1 MPQTR
6 KRPHRPDDDSAADD
20 SGPSSNVKVVVRI
33 RPPNVKEIEG
43 NFREVVQA
51 VDENLLV
58 FDPKEPS
65 SYEYGSRRRRPRDI
79 RQRRNKDLKFAF
91 DHVFGPSA
99 TNIDIYNETTNTV
112 LTGLL
117 TGYNCSVFAYGAT
130 GAGKTHTMLGSKEQ
144 PGVMYHTMMDLYS
157 RIDNMRE
164 NKTCDVAVSYLEI
177 YNETI
182 RDLLLPGSVLPIRE
196 DPGKGVVV
204 PGLSLHKPKTAEE
217 LLYMLQFGN
226 QYRTQHPTDANAES
240 SRSHAVLQVFVR
252 QQDRTAN
259 ISTEVRIA
267 KLCLVDLAGS
277 ERATV
282 TKNHGSRF
290 REGANINRSLLA
302 LGNVINALADN
313 KMKGYVPYRDSKLTR
328 LLKDSLGGNCQTVMI
343 AAVSPSSMSYE
354 DTYNTLRYADRAKHI
369 KATLKKN
376 VISVDV
382 HMAKY
387 GKIVEEL
394 RKEIVELKGKL
405 KSYEENRM
413 VPSEVVVQAD
423 SSSFIGY
430 QNEMSKFFVGHQ
442 SLRCEQLQQEITLRN
457 LQWKMYRKQRCLSR
471 LNTVNE
477 PCNIESL
484 KKFETM
490 LNGMKQKS
498 SCMKISS
505 ESTRSRLVE
514 GYKQLGDLEQKIRE
528 SCALQ
533 DNQLPEVL
541 SLSLQLHGV
550 QSDLLDTRQY
560 LTYTKQVIRCQEKE
574 LQHNERLIHLML
586 RLLKRQHYIIKGHNM
601 LTSDLVEDYA
611 GIQRRMAG
619 QEVCWDDQESGTVY
633 TCGYTLADMLGLP
646 SLEMKLAPRQ
656 PENVRESKNT
666 CPETGK
672 TSTVFEFTATQQPVQ
687 KQIPANYPFKV
698 VDECSPPKAKRVM
711 LAACPPQQ
719 SAGRVD
725 RHGYSHPTK
734 GSYRPG
740 PTPTKSRFTPS
751 KSRSFNESSSSY
763 NSGKNVTKNT
773 AQNNSR
779 VSRNPLTNSSAS
791 KTSFDRKRNFHRR
804 SASVGSSAD
813 FETDESQE
821 LEELSKSRFTKLND
835 TITKSKKFS
844 HLHSKSGKS
853 GARRSLIKEDDSDH
867 DGTFTID
874 PELNSIPVSVI
885 PCIDCE
891 GEQTGAKN
899 TVILSDSVKSCN
911 KCAVQMKMNS
921 ENIKS
926 SDNRNSTNGNSVVD
940 TSQTSRPCQCGMS
953 DIEPAQRYTTCI
965 ENLQT
970 DYGPENDSGTST
982 IVDQSAN
989 SVTSLA
995 SVSTL
1000 VEGQN
1005 LSQNLS
1011 QSEDSGLVNEHNSCT
1026 THNRDPSLDNE
1037 IKHTVNTKCQQI
1049 NSGTVTKINSKSNSL
1064 SQGTVTK
1071 STTTVTMV
1079 TEGDKEIKALRSIK
1093 FDNNE
1098 NIHTPIKGKSY
1109 ADIVRTPTPERQP
1122 LKQVGNCNTPLASPR
1137 CESRSFTSSD
1147 SDASFDKCLSGDKLL
1162 SSQLTR
1168 NSEEHKEN
1176 FRILNQFGLPS
1187 LVSDS
1192 MINNNNK
1199 PSMKKNQSFT
1209 PGYMQS
1215 TKSHLNRK
1223 KLNTSRNSGLN
1234 SSGEEVLK
1242 MEPLNN
1248 RVKTS
1253 FIAKHA
1259 RPLSS
1264 HMRSK
1269 STSNLSSRA
1278 GWQF

>member
-1 MPQTR
+1 MPLPPTR
-6 KRPHRPDDDSAADD
+6 KRPHGPDADLVVDD

-33 RPPNVKEIEG
+33 RPPNVKETEG

-51 VDENLLV
+51 VDENVLV

-65 SYEYGSRRRRPRDI
+65 SYEYGGGRRRPRDI

-91 DHVFGPSA
+91 DHVFDASA
-99 TNIDIYNETTNTV
+99 TNIDVYNETTNTV

-117 TGYNCSVFAYGAT
+117 NGYNCSVFAYGAT
-130 GAGKTHTMLGSKEQ
+130 GAGKTHTMLGSKDH

-157 RIDNMRE
+157 RIENMRD

-182 RDLLLPGSVLPIRE
+182 RDLMMKGSVLPIRE

-226 QYRTQHPTDANAES
+226 QHRTQHPTDANAES

-259 ISTEVRIA
+259 ISTEVHIA

-282 TKNHGSRF
+282 TKNRGSRF

-302 LGNVINALADN
+302 LGNVINALAEN
-313 KMKGYVPYRDSKLTR
+313 KAKGYVPYRDSKLTR

-343 AAVSPSSMSYE
+343 AAVSPSAMSYE

-376 VISVDV
+376 VINVDI

-394 RKEIVELKGKL
+394 RKEIKELKGKL
-405 KSYEENRM
+405 KGYEDIRM
-413 VPSEVVVQAD
+413 VPGEVVVQTD
-423 SSSFIGY
+423 MSSFIGY
-430 QNEMSKFFVGHQ
+430 QSEIEKFFVGHQ
-442 SLRCEQLQQEITLRN
+442 SLHADQLQQEIALRN

-471 LNTVNE
+471 LNTVDE

-484 KKFETM
+484 RKVETM
-490 LNGMKQKS
+490 LNGMKQKT

-505 ESTRSRLVE
+505 ESSRSKLLE
-514 GYKQLGDLEQKIRE
+514 GYKQLGDLEQDIKD
-528 SCALQ
+528 SCGLQ

-550 QSDLLDTRQY
+550 KSELLDTKQY
-560 LTYTKQVIRCQEKE
+560 LSYTKQVVRCQEKE
-574 LQHNERLIHLML
+574 LLHNERLVHLML
-586 RLLKRQHYIIKGHNM
+586 KLLKKQHYIMKGHNI
-601 LTSDLVEDYA
+601 LTSDLSEDYA
-611 GIQRRMAG
+611 SIQKRVAG
-619 QEVCWDDQESGTVY
+619 QELCWGDEECGSIY
-633 TCGYTLADMLGLP
+633 TCGYTLADMLDLP
-646 SLEMKLAPRQ
+646 SLRLKPDPNQQECIKERKERCSEPKKLGA
-656 PENVRESKNT
+656 
-666 CPETGK
+666 
-672 TSTVFEFTATQQPVQ
+672 VFEFTATQHEARDN
-687 KQIPANYPFKV
+687 QIPANYPFKV

-711 LAACPPQQ
+711 LPASQPPQ
-719 SAGRVD
+719 STSKV
-725 RHGYSHPTK
+725 
-734 GSYRPG
+734 YRPG
-740 PTPTKSRFTPS
+740 GGQSARGSYKTGLTPTKSRFTPS
-751 KSRSFNESSSSY
+751 KSRSFTESSSSY
-763 NSGKNVTKNT
+763 NSVKNLTKNT
-773 AQNNSR
+773 GQNNSK
-779 VSRNPLTNSSAS
+779 VSRNLLGENKTNTSVS
-791 KTSFDRKRNFHRR
+791 KKPNDRKRNLHRR
-804 SASVGSSAD
+804 SASVGSSVD
-813 FETDESQE
+813 FDTDESLE
-821 LEELSKSRFTKLND
+821 LEAMPKSRFNKIND
-835 TITKSKKFS
+835 TMTKCKKFS
-844 HLHSKSGKS
+844 SSHSKSSMSLVKS
-853 GARRSLIKEDDSDH
+853 HTRRILIVEEESNH

-874 PELNSIPVSVI
+874 PDCLDIPASVI
-885 PCIDCE
+885 PCVDCDSE
-891 GEQTGAKN
+891 NNKS
-899 TVILSDSVKSCN
+899 VKISVVSDSYKTCH
-911 KCAVQMKMNS
+911 KCAKEMNVNS
-921 ENIKS
+921 YNNIKL
-926 SDNRNSTNGNSVVD
+926 DNGICDTRSTSLK
-940 TSQTSRPCQCGMS
+940 TSHCGELNV
-953 DIEPAQRYTTCI
+953 EPAQRYTTCV
-965 ENLQT
+965 EQLPV

-995 SVSTL
+995 SLSTL
-1000 VEGQN
+1000 VDGQN

-1011 QSEDSGLVNEHNSCT
+1011 SSEDSNLHEQTICTKHKRDSLEMKHMESVDNKLV
-1026 THNRDPSLDNE
+1026 
-1037 IKHTVNTKCQQI
+1037 KV
-1049 NSGTVTKINSKSNSL
+1049 NSGTVTKTVTNTV
-1064 SQGTVTK
+1064 QQETVTK
-1071 STTTVTMV
+1071 SVNV
-1079 TEGDKEIKALRSIK
+1079 GVSEGDREAKAVRCIK
-1093 FDNNE
+1093 FDNIE
-1098 NIHTPIKGKSY
+1098 NNHTPTKGKSY
-1109 ADIVRTPTPERQP
+1109 ADIVRTPTPERKP
-1122 LKQVGNCNTPLASPR
+1122 LRQVGGCNTILSSPR
-1137 CESRSFTSSD
+1137 CDSRSFTSSD
-1147 SDASFDKCLSGDKLL
+1147 SDTSFDKRLSRES
-1162 SSQLTR
+1162 SSQLPG
-1168 NSEEHKEN
+1168 NSEEQKEN
-1176 FRILNQFGLPS
+1176 FRILNHYGLPS

-1192 MINNNNK
+1192 LLANNNK

-1215 TKSHLNRK
+1215 TKSHLIRK
-1223 KLNTSRNSGLN
+1223 KHNTSRNSSDGDGLKVE
-1234 SSGEEVLK
+1234 SSSS
-1242 MEPLNN
+1242 

-1278 GWQF
+1278 SWQI